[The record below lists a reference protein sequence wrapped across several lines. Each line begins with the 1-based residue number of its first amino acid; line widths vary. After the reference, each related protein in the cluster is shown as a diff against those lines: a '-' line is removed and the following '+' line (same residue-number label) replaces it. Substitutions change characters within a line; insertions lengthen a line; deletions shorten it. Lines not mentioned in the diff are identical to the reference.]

1 MSSATAAAPEAPAA
15 DRAYQHVK
23 AGLLDGSYPDGELLS
38 EGEVASALQMSRT
51 PVREAFLRLQ
61 TEGFLRL
68 YPKRGALVVPV
79 TAAEARAVV
88 EARLALESFA
98 IDKLAAQGDE
108 AMTAI
113 GAELAEH
120 PACDTAELSDAGMHE
135 ADRAFH
141 AALVAA
147 AGNPVVADLY
157 NALRDKQMRITATA
171 RTHAARPRITH
182 QHAQV
187 AAALRDGDA
196 ELAKA
201 RLREH
206 LLGTVRA
213 FGVAGGPYLDPD
225 SDDL

>member
-1 MSSATAAAPEAPAA
+1 VSSATAAEPPAA

-23 AGLLDGSYPDGELLS
+23 AGLLDGSFPDGDLLS

-79 TAAEARAVV
+79 TPTEARAVV

-98 IDKLAAQGDE
+98 IDKLAMQGPE
-108 AMTAI
+108 AMAAV
-113 GAELAEH
+113 GEQLAAH
-120 PACDTAELSDAGMHE
+120 PACDAAELSDAEMHE
-135 ADRAFH
+135 TDRAFH
-141 AALVAA
+141 ATLVAS

-171 RTHAARPRITH
+171 RTHAVRARITH
-182 QHAQV
+182 QHTQV
-187 AAALRDGDA
+187 ATAIRDGDP

-213 FGVAGGPYLDPD
+213 LGVAGGPYLDPV
-225 SDDL
+225 SDF